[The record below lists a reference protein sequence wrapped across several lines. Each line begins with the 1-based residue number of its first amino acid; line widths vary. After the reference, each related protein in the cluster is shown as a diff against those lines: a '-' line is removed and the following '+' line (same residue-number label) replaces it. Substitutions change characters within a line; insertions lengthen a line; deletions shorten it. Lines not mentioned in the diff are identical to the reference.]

1 MKLLICGVIALLGST
16 SVLAESETEAS
27 MTGDSVFIRS
37 SFGTNRYLLRK
48 IDLSDPAL
56 GNQVVNY
63 GGARI
68 VPTNG
73 QLPFARGFL
82 VSAERDEAVPLKFNG
97 TYIGANH
104 GAFFGVALPVGS
116 AVRIGSE
123 WTDQAGVAFRVVFLD
138 QGVATFISSE
148 QGASGRWKFNTVIA
162 GDLTEAGTGERLS
175 SKGQSR
181 AQIYPSVRRV
191 SISVNSDRHQPLT
204 EEFKAVSSVS
214 VDEVYDVLSPTT
226 ERSVMARV
234 SVSYVFQGSGTTM
247 QTTVRALQDLHGFS
261 LAGAQIYPL
270 NASGT
275 DLLQRV
281 ESGGQLSSW
290 TAMRKA
296 GVAMRIPSRLH
307 SASQRIEM
315 GSFQF
320 GHSAVVRS
328 AALNG
333 KPLPLVERVDVSAVH
348 KQYLMAVEG
357 GAGGFSG
364 DLRAGDVVTVSAY
377 RSYWTGKEPPASI
390 F

>member
-1 MKLLICGVIALLGST
+1 MI
-16 SVLAESETEAS
+16 
-27 MTGDSVFIRS
+27 GDSVFIRS
-37 SFGTNRYLLRK
+37 SFGTNRYLVRK
-48 IDLSDPAL
+48 VDLKDSTL
-56 GNQVVNY
+56 GNEVVNY

-73 QLPFARGFL
+73 QLPFSRGFL

-104 GAFFGVALPVGS
+104 GAFFGVALPVSS
-116 AVRIGSE
+116 AVHIGSE
-123 WTDQAGVAFRVVFLD
+123 WTDQEGVAFRVVSLEK
-138 QGVATFISSE
+138 GIATFISSE
-148 QGASGRWKFNTVIA
+148 QGASGGWKFKTVID
-162 GDLTEAGTGERLS
+162 GDLTEAGVGSKLS

-181 AQIYPSVRRV
+181 TQIYPSVRRV
-191 SISVNSDRHQPLT
+191 SISVRSDKLQSLV
-204 EEFKAVSSVS
+204 EDFQAVSKVS
-214 VDEVYDVLSPTT
+214 VDEVYDVLSPT
-226 ERSVMARV
+226 EDRQVMARV
-234 SVSYVFQGSGTTM
+234 SVAYVFQGNGTTI
-247 QTTVRALQDLHGFS
+247 QTTVRAVQDLHGFS

-275 DLLQRV
+275 DLLQRI
-281 ESGGQLSSW
+281 ESGEQLSLW
-290 TAMRKA
+290 TAMGKA
-296 GVAMRIPSRLH
+296 GVALRIPTKEH

-320 GHSAVVRS
+320 GHSAVVRG

-333 KPLPLVERVDVSAVH
+333 KPLPLVERIDVSAVH

-377 RSYWTGKEPPASI
+377 RSYWTGKEPPESSL
-390 F
+390 

>member
-1 MKLLICGVIALLGST
+1 M
-16 SVLAESETEAS
+16 
-27 MTGDSVFIRS
+27 
-37 SFGTNRYLLRK
+37 
-48 IDLSDPAL
+48 
-56 GNQVVNY
+56 
-63 GGARI
+63 
-68 VPTNG
+68 NG

-104 GAFFGVALPVGS
+104 GAFFGVALPVGP
-116 AVRIGSE
+116 AVSIGSE
-123 WTDQAGVAFRVVFLD
+123 WTDQKGAGFRVVSLEK
-138 QGVATFISSE
+138 GIATFISSE
-148 QGASGRWKFNTVIA
+148 HSLSGSWKFKTVVD
-162 GDLTEAGTGERLS
+162 GDLTEVGGGAKLS

-191 SISVNSDRHQPLT
+191 SISVRSDKHQSLA
-204 EEFKAVSSVS
+204 EEFKAVSKVS
-214 VDEVYDVLSPTT
+214 VDEVYDVLSPTK

-234 SVSYVFQGSGTTM
+234 SVAYVFQGNGTTI
-247 QTTVRALQDLHGFS
+247 QTTVRAVQDLHGFS

-281 ESGGQLSSW
+281 ESGEQLSSW
-290 TAMRKA
+290 TAVGRT
-296 GVAMRIPSRLH
+296 GVALRIATKQH

-315 GSFQF
+315 VSFQF
-320 GHSAVVRS
+320 GHSAVVRG

-333 KPLPLVERVDVSAVH
+333 KPLPLVERIDVSAVH
-348 KQYLMAVEG
+348 KQYLMAIEG

-364 DLRAGDVVTVSAY
+364 NLRAGDVVTVSAY
-377 RSYWTGKEPPASI
+377 RSYWTGKEPPASA